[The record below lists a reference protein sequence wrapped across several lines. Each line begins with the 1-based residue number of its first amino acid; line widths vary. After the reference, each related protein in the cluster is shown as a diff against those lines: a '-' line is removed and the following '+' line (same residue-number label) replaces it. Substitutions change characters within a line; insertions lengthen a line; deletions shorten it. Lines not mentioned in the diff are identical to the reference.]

1 MRAYLAR
8 RLLQVVP
15 VLFGVSLLV
24 FGMMAL
30 IPGDP
35 AIAILGTYATAD
47 NIASLNRA
55 LALDQPLYVQY
66 WTWITN
72 VFQGDFGRSYSLNR
86 PVRDEIF
93 ERFTATLLLAGV
105 ALIICVL
112 LGLTAGI
119 VAAVKQH
126 KWQDRFATVGAL
138 VGLSMP
144 SFWLGL
150 IFIIVFALNLGWF
163 PTSGMRSAFGGGG
176 PADIARHIVLPA
188 TALALVASG
197 VIARITRSNM
207 LEVLRQDYVRTAT
220 AKGLPN
226 RWVVM
231 RHAFRNAFVAIV
243 PVIGVQIGFLLGG
256 AVYIETVFAWPGIGR
271 MLVNAIGT
279 RDLLLVQGGVL
290 LVAFAYVM
298 INLAA
303 DILQAVLDPRIRVE

>member
-15 VLFGVSLLV
+15 VLIGVSLLV
-24 FGMMAL
+24 FGMMVL

-35 AIAILGTYATAD
+35 ARAILGSYATPENVAALERD
-47 NIASLNRA
+47 
-55 LALDQPLYVQY
+55 LALDRPVHIQYV
-66 WTWITN
+66 TWLGN
-72 VFQGDFGRSYSLNR
+72 VLTGDFGRSYSLNR
-86 PVRDEIF
+86 PVLDEIT
-93 ERFTATLLLAGV
+93 ERFTATLLLAGA
-105 ALIICVL
+105 ALVICVL
-112 LGLTAGI
+112 LGLAAGI
-119 VAAVKQH
+119 IAAVKQH
-126 KWQDRFATVGAL
+126 KWQDRAATVGAL

-150 IFIIVFALNLGWF
+150 IFIVVFALNLGWF

-176 PADIARHIVLPA
+176 PLDIAHHLVLPA

-207 LEVLRQDYVRTAT
+207 LEVLRQDYVRTAQS
-220 AKGLPN
+220 KGLRN

-231 RHAFRNAFVAIV
+231 RHAFRNAIVAVV

-256 AVYIETVFAWPGIGR
+256 AVYIETVFSWPGIGR

-279 RDLLLVQGGVL
+279 RDILLVQGGVL
-290 LVAFAYVM
+290 LVATSYVL

-303 DILQAVLDPRIRVE
+303 DIVQAVLDPRIRVE